1 MVMTQK
7 GAFDILGNTQ
17 DLLSSF
23 FYYRSLNSKTLTK
36 KNSFYVNLFI
46 DEKNY
51 KMNVSYLGNEI
62 IKTPLGNIRCLK
74 FSPKVIVG
82 RMFNHEDDLNI
93 WISDDKNHIL
103 VKVEMKILVGS
114 INAKLESVEN
124 IKFPL
129 SITD

>member
-1 MVMTQK
+1 
-7 GAFDILGNTQ
+7 
-17 DLLSSF
+17 
-23 FYYRSLNSKTLTK
+23 
-36 KNSFYVNLFI
+36 
-46 DEKNY
+46 
-51 KMNVSYLGNEI
+51 MNVSYLGDEI
-62 IKTPLGNIRCLK
+62 IKTPVGNIRSLK

-124 IKFPL
+124 IKFHL
-129 SITD
+129 RRTSRTESSSKYSFFSKLFSKCLKDLNFKMY